1 MSYQKLSTYACSW
14 MLMDATLLTS
24 QRLVLK
30 QAIPN
35 HNRLC
40 SPPLRYNL
48 PSNGSR

>member
-35 HNRLC
+35 HNRL
-40 SPPLRYNL
+40 
-48 PSNGSR
+48 